1 MPLLKEESGKNNSA
15 VALLLTDVINDL
27 DFDQADDLPAQAL
40 PDGEED
46 RHPQTRSRTAANSHR
61 LPQ

>member
-27 DFDQADDLPAQAL
+27 DFDQADDLMAQAPMARKIAIL
-40 PDGEED
+40 KRE
-46 RHPQTRSRTAANSHR
+46 AAQLQIPTVLR
-61 LPQ
+61 Q